1 MTPIVCILS
10 EADARLFTGADIA
23 YRCSSRLHHHF
34 KRREVVALV
43 KAGELI
49 WLGKHKNVATY
60 RNARSWVKVY
70 TYNEY
75 GEVIACGMQLV
86 PDGGF

>member
-10 EADARLFTGADIA
+10 EAAARRFTGAGIA
-23 YRCSSRLHHHF
+23 HRCSSRLHHHY
-34 KRREVVALV
+34 KRREAVAMV
-43 KAGELI
+43 KAGELV

-60 RNARSWVKVY
+60 RNARSWIKTY
-70 TYNEY
+70 TRNEF
-75 GEVIACGMQLV
+75 GEVITCGMQLV